1 MWELVLQTEKS
12 LAAHVEQFVKTLR
25 ALTEPNPC
33 QDHILGIF
41 IWFVS
46 PFFLAV
52 LVVVLLELCCFA
64 TRGRTAPG
72 LWRPS
77 IFSKKEKEW
86 RRRILEFCF
95 PEFDYELKKHRNASF
110 CVICQEP
117 CGDGEKMRQ
126 MSCEHIFHS
135 MCIVVWVAE
144 TSNSCP
150 LCRCAVLS
158 SSSSRTYQEYL
169 ARQQKHIRARGGA
182 AQEACAHL

>member
-1 MWELVLQTEKS
+1 MEAGEELPQFLEHFVTAMTS
-12 LAAHVEQFVKTLR
+12 LA
-25 ALTEPNPC
+25 EPNPC

-52 LVVVLLELCCFA
+52 LVVVSLELCCFA

-77 IFSKKEKEW
+77 LFGKKEKEW

-95 PEFDYELKKHRNASF
+95 PEFEMEASKDQPTAY
-110 CVICQEP
+110 CVICQEA
-117 CGDGEKMRQ
+117 CSEGDKLRRIT
-126 MSCEHIFHS
+126 CTHTFHS
-135 MCIVVWVAE
+135 LCIVLWVAE

-150 LCRCAVLS
+150 LCRCPVLS

-169 ARQQKHIRARGGA
+169 AMQKKGLRTRVQSAT
-182 AQEACAHL
+182 AQPS